1 MQETENVNA
10 NKESLTEMK
19 SMQEQG
25 RTTQKIVTVRH
36 ESKMREGLGASHI
49 AVSEQQYREVRM
61 EQLTSINLL
70 NSSGNVL
77 LSAMNSM
84 IPPEGSGRAM
94 GEYTAQ
100 GVRQIA
106 KSICD
111 IVQTKANVVRQMYAI
126 SRDEF

>member
-1 MQETENVNA
+1 MQETGNA
-10 NKESLTEMK
+10 NVKNESINEMK

-36 ESKMREGLGASHI
+36 ESRMKEGLGASHI
-49 AVSEQQYREVRM
+49 VVSEEQFKQVRM

-84 IPPEGSGRAM
+84 IPPEGSERVM